1 MLNAFDLNLKW
12 LPYTVVKEVNEK
24 VEMLVR
30 QDVASIFVYQRIV
43 LNLAAG
49 ELNPRRLLMIQ
60 FFRTRWRSIWWK
72 KNFRDVLERV
82 PESGIVTLAENL
94 VYGASGDLP
103 ETNQRDKSH
112 QRICPT
118 FAHLRLQAGER
129 VMVEKEI
136 LWHLIP
142 RLSYIWFLTRT
153 DVVNGYS
160 VR

>member
-1 MLNAFDLNLKW
+1 MASLYSDEGSEREGGNVSSSGCSQYICLSEDRVKSGSGGTQSEETANDSVFSDS
-12 LPYTVVKEVNEK
+12 VKEH
-24 VEMLVR
+24 LV
-30 QDVASIFVYQRIV
+30 
-43 LNLAAG
+43 
-49 ELNPRRLLMIQ
+49 
-60 FFRTRWRSIWWK
+60 K

-82 PESGIVTLAENL
+82 PESGMVTLAENL

-136 LWHLIP
+136 L
-142 RLSYIWFLTRT
+142 
-153 DVVNGYS
+153 
-160 VR
+160 

>member
-1 MLNAFDLNLKW
+1 MASRYSGEGSEREGGNVSSSGCSQYICLSEDRVKSGSGGTQSEETANDSVFSDS
-12 LPYTVVKEVNEK
+12 VKEH
-24 VEMLVR
+24 LV
-30 QDVASIFVYQRIV
+30 
-43 LNLAAG
+43 
-49 ELNPRRLLMIQ
+49 
-60 FFRTRWRSIWWK
+60 K

-82 PESGIVTLAENL
+82 PESGMVTLAENL

-136 LWHLIP
+136 L
-142 RLSYIWFLTRT
+142 
-153 DVVNGYS
+153 
-160 VR
+160 